1 MTPRH
6 GPCCNGGPM
15 NRASWIVLLLAAG
28 CATTVSIDGGVDDA
42 GQVAPVAP
50 MAVRFACPAGWRT
63 SDAAGASVCE
73 PFTGDVAPT
82 CAEDELALPGEAT
95 DCQPVWPCSAG
106 PWPDD
111 APADGVYFLP
121 GATGGDGSRDAPFG
135 NLTSATAAAR
145 RSSVALVIGEGEL
158 FAALD
163 ASGIPLVMGLCPERS
178 RIRYDAGPALHVR
191 SGTTEVVGLSL
202 VSEGYTA
209 LEVRGG
215 ASVRA
220 RGVIAWGF
228 VNGASVREGATLD
241 ADHVLLRGP
250 DVDRVS
256 DFVSAL
262 LVHAGTSATLRH
274 FRLMGGGGGVASPNE
289 PGVPAQLLLE
299 DGAILDVPYGTLGL
313 SNATLRRVAIA
324 RAAIGMIVAPGA
336 SATLEDVV
344 VEDIGESLYGG
355 GSVGLLTGSG
365 SITLRQ
371 TLIRRVRGYA
381 IASLSA
387 PAAPAALD
395 AEDLVVQG
403 IRPSLA
409 ADRADRIAL
418 LVAGP
423 DGTAQLDRVHIAD
436 IDGNA
441 IQVEDSALTASD
453 VRVVDAHAVGDSW
466 GHAFQA
472 YGAAVVTL
480 DRADVAPDY
489 FGLFVVDGAV
499 VTATDFRQT
508 HGLGVHVQCDPAC
521 PEDAASPRLSLG
533 RASLEGV
540 RGAGV
545 RVWNATVRLT
555 DVSIRDVVPTVSPVA
570 LDDVPGTGISADG
583 GLVVGERVRIESIAG
598 IGLLAYRSRFELDDV
613 RIDDV
618 RTVDCECGPN
628 AYGDGVLWTLGA
640 TVAIRGLDVSRAA
653 RGGLV
658 AAFEYGPPTLS
669 GVVHDCGYG
678 LISDARTPTALVLPD
693 VLLENNGAPI
703 LSTDVTLGEV
713 SSPFRRRAPRAD
725 PSGIGF

>member
-1 MTPRH
+1 MTARH
-6 GPCCNGGPM
+6 GPCCNGRPM
-15 NRASWIVLLLAAG
+15 NRAPCIALLFTLG
-28 CATTVSIDGGVDDA
+28 CATTVSFDAGVDDA

-50 MAVRFACPAGWRT
+50 TPVHFSCPTGWRT
-63 SDAAGASVCE
+63 SDAAGASICE
-73 PFTGDVAPT
+73 PFTSDTAPT
-82 CAEDELALPGEAT
+82 CADDELALPGEAT

-135 NLTSATAAAR
+135 NLTSATSAAR
-145 RSSVALVIGEGEL
+145 RSGVALVIGEGEL

-178 RIRYDAGPALHVR
+178 RIRYDAGPALLVR

-202 VSEGYTA
+202 TSEGYTA

-220 RGVIAWGF
+220 RGVIAHGW
-228 VNGASVREGATLD
+228 VNGASLREGATLD

-262 LVHAGTSATLRH
+262 LVHTGTTATLRR
-274 FRLMGGGGGVASPNE
+274 FRLMGGGGGVGSPNE
-289 PGVPAQLLLE
+289 SGVPAQLLLE
-299 DGAILDVPYGTLGL
+299 DGAILDVPYGMVGL
-313 SNATLRRVAIA
+313 TQATLRRVSIA
-324 RAAIGMIVAPGA
+324 RTAIGVLAVPA
-336 SATLEDVV
+336 SSVTLEDVV
-344 VEDIGESLYGG
+344 LEDIGETLYQD
-355 GSVGLLTGSG
+355 GSVALVAGSA
-365 SITLRQ
+365 SLTLRR
-371 TLIRRVRGYA
+371 TTIRRVRGYA
-381 IASLSA
+381 IGSLSA
-387 PAAPAALD
+387 AGAPAHLD
-395 AEDLVVQG
+395 AEDLVVTG
-403 IRPSLA
+403 TEASLSA
-409 ADRADRIAL
+409 GRSDRIAV
-418 LVAGP
+418 LVAGAE
-423 DGTAQLDRVHIAD
+423 GTASLRRAHFAQIG
-436 IDGNA
+436 GNA
-441 IQVEDSALTASD
+441 IQVEDSTLTASD
-453 VRVVDAHAVGDSW
+453 VRVLDARAVGEPW
-466 GHAFQA
+466 GHALQA

-480 DRADVAPDY
+480 DRAEVAPDY
-489 FGLFVVDGAV
+489 FGVFVLDGAT

-521 PEDAASPRLSLG
+521 PEDPASPRLSLS

-540 RGAGV
+540 LGAGV

-555 DVSIRDVVPTVSPVA
+555 DVSIRDVTASVVPVA
-570 LDDVPGTGISADG
+570 IDDVPGTGISADG

-598 IGLLAYRSRFELDDV
+598 IGLMAYRSRFELQDV

-618 RTVDCECGPN
+618 RTVDCECGPS

-640 TVAIRGLDVSRAA
+640 TVSIRGLDVSRAA

-658 AAFEYGPPTLS
+658 AALDYGPATLS
-669 GVVHDCGYG
+669 GVVHGCGYG
-678 LISDARTPTALVLPD
+678 LIADSRSTTTLALPD
-693 VLLENNGAPI
+693 VRLEDNGAPVFSMEI
-703 LSTDVTLGEV
+703 TLGEL
-713 SSPFRRRAPRAD
+713 SSPFRRPSSRAN